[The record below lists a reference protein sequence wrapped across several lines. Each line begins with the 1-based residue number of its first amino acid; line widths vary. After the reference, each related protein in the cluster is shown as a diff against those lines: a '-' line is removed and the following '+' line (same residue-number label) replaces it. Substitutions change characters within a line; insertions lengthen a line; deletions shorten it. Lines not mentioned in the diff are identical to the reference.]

1 MANELDRPAWPVIIQ
16 SLIKITIFKWW
27 HFIVLSSDWIWKL
40 EHLPN
45 LVNSFQWSV
54 IYVFDQ
60 TCTVWFPYLSSACSL
75 ASGAEWCLHQ
85 TQKDVEHYSEEEF
98 SLPWDFGLLW
108 TSPLW
113 CPQERLNLPSL
124 RTEKNSGVPRKSRA
138 TGPGESWRDCVTDR
152 FANDAIYNTLIQ
164 GNPRNKNDLA
174 LFDYPEKKRPRDS
187 CPRLV
192 CARDL

>member
-1 MANELDRPAWPVIIQ
+1 M
-16 SLIKITIFKWW
+16 
-27 HFIVLSSDWIWKL
+27 
-40 EHLPN
+40 
-45 LVNSFQWSV
+45 
-54 IYVFDQ
+54 FDQ

-174 LFDYPEKKRPRDS
+174 LFDYPGKKRLRDS

-192 CARDL
+192 CARDLYLFNPFNPKLIMQILPTIQEENDWVM